1 MKQKINGCIYDHVW
15 QVFLRFMNELKI
27 ITFFWEFEFFANSN
41 SILSTSIWII
51 NTLNLWSE
59 KVIYENFFLYYFFA
73 LLMAFIFRI
82 SLSLFHFLSLSLST
96 LGWRSWKIQP
106 FNLIAQLTKFQSFFF
121 SLLSELWFSKAI
133 TLIHLC

>member
-59 KVIYENFFLYYFFA
+59 KVIYENFFYITFLPFWWLLY
-73 LLMAFIFRI
+73 LE
-82 SLSLFHFLSLSLST
+82 FLSLSLSFSISISLYIGLKVLKDST
-96 LGWRSWKIQP
+96 
-106 FNLIAQLTKFQSFFF
+106 FQLNCTVDQSSSLSF
-121 SLLSELWFSKAI
+121 SALSQSSGFLK
-133 TLIHLC
+133 L